1 MNGHGC
7 PKCSGN
13 VGISHEEFLQRMET
27 INPNIEINGLYE
39 KQANKIPGKC
49 KICGYVWTPTAGS
62 LLSGHGCPRCV
73 GKARIKPDEFVQR
86 IALRTPI
93 TVRCKQCG
101 YEWNASP
108 SNLKNGS
115 GCPRCKRKL
124 KKTNEQFIQELSE
137 VNSCVEP
144 LEEYV
149 GAHTKIKVRCEKCGR
164 EWFSSP
170 NTLLRGNGCRICA
183 RLIKKIQVE

>member
-1 MNGHGC
+1 MTDCYCFSEALSINSLSALTNLVTNLFNDIGIDING
-7 PKCSGN
+7 KIDFDDIKKSVMISSGVNKLLEFIRN
-13 VGISHEEFLQRMET
+13 VEMV
-27 INPNIEINGLYE
+27 NPNIEVIGSYIN
-39 KQANKIPGKC
+39 AN
-49 KICGYVWTPTAGS
+49 
-62 LLSGHGCPRCV
+62 
-73 GKARIKPDEFVQR
+73 
-86 IALRTPI
+86 TPI

-137 VNSCVEP
+137 VNSFVEP